1 MLEFFKKMFT
11 TEKLY
16 EDVASNRFKQL
27 MTKNAI
33 LIDVRTPEE
42 YRSGKISKA
51 KNINVASF
59 DFMNKVKTLDKS
71 KDILVYCRS
80 GVRAGRAAKMLT
92 KLGFTKV
99 YNLKGGIMAWQN
111 HGNKVV

>member
-1 MLEFFKKMFT
+1 MLEFLKKIFSS
-11 TEKLY
+11 EKLY
-16 EDVASNRFKQL
+16 EDVATDSFKSL
-27 MTKNAI
+27 MTKDAI
-33 LIDVRTPEE
+33 LLDVRTPQE
-42 YRSGKISKA
+42 YKSGKIVKA
-51 KNINVASF
+51 KNINVTAF
-59 DFMNKVKTLDKS
+59 DFMDKVKNLDKS

-111 HGNKVV
+111 HGNKTV